1 MDVYPFLITMDKW
14 MAAVG
19 GQYKPYDKAQ
29 QHNYHIS
36 LLNPLYLGV
45 DVLTDPNNS
54 DKLKIKLAKCKYA
67 KDFKPVFTKVVDS
80 QAMDIR
86 KLIRSSLT
94 TKKDNE

>member
-19 GQYKPYDKAQ
+19 GQYRPYDKAT

-45 DVLTDPNNS
+45 DVVTDPKNS

-67 KDFKPVFTKVVDS
+67 KDFKPVFTKVVDTQS
-80 QAMDIR
+80 ADIR
-86 KLIRSSLT
+86 KLIREAL
-94 TKKDNE
+94 TKKETN